1 MRLVLSHFYEM
12 AAGDTVSSPIKAQAS
27 NRCSQPKCSAP
38 VDRYD
43 YKHACYLKV
52 RKGIHQ
58 L

>member
-1 MRLVLSHFYEM
+1 M
-12 AAGDTVSSPIKAQAS
+12 AAGDTVSSIKAQAS
-27 NRCSQPKCSAP
+27 NRDDRCSQPKCSAP

-43 YKHACYLKV
+43 YKHACNLKV